1 MEGER
6 KQNDTTCR
14 GGCGFFGSSAT
25 NGLCSLCYKQQLAKM
40 NAAPPTTQSS
50 PQVLPT
56 LPTKVEDVKLDD
68 VLNKEIS
75 SPDMEKPLSD
85 DSLDMLKK
93 EAVPVPNPT
102 NPNIS
107 TPGVGGPNLTET
119 ATAGA
124 NSTLA
129 SATLNQPEDK
139 KPKTNRC
146 LTCRKKV
153 GLLGFECRCGGL
165 FCGTHRYSDKH
176 ECSFDYR
183 ELGAQEIRK
192 NNPVVVSEKI
202 KKL

>member
-40 NAAPPTTQSS
+40 NAAPPTTTTQSS
-50 PQVLPT
+50 PQVLPS
-56 LPTKVEDVKLDD
+56 LPTKVEDVKLED
-68 VLNKEIS
+68 VRPKEINS
-75 SPDMEKPLSD
+75 TEMEKPLTE
-85 DSLDMLKK
+85 DSLDPLKK
-93 EAVPVPNPT
+93 EQASVVPIST
-102 NPNIS
+102 NPDTVVSNV
-107 TPGVGGPNLTET
+107 T
-119 ATAGA
+119 
-124 NSTLA
+124 A
-129 SATLNQPEDK
+129 SATVTSNTVSASQPEEK
-139 KPKTNRC
+139 KSKTNRC
-146 LTCRKKV
+146 LTCRKKL

-176 ECSFDYR
+176 DCSFNYR

>member
-25 NGLCSLCYKQQLAKM
+25 NGLCSLCYKQQLTKM
-40 NAAPPTTQSS
+40 NAAPSAPVQVQ
-50 PQVLPT
+50 QVLPPMSPKGQDD
-56 LPTKVEDVKLDD
+56 LLAKD
-68 VLNKEIS
+68 VLPIGVEKSSAEEKADSFIDEVAKKS
-75 SPDMEKPLSD
+75 ETIIGDKKTDELSPDTSSQEKKS
-85 DSLDMLKK
+85 
-93 EAVPVPNPT
+93 
-102 NPNIS
+102 
-107 TPGVGGPNLTET
+107 
-119 ATAGA
+119 
-124 NSTLA
+124 
-129 SATLNQPEDK
+129 
-139 KPKTNRC
+139 KTNRC